1 MDVGEDLR
9 RIRSRIES
17 IPESIDPNDAHNEL
31 AAQQRA
37 IVRVIEAAGLVPGWS
52 LDRSRDALWSWQ
64 SLMQGLSELDRSLPR
79 DADVAESVHEHSHGG
94 KTFFVSP
101 GAGHVWKRV
110 TLAYIDAL
118 IQRAERVT
126 PSTVAEG
133 RLWFDEQGHLNHS
146 GSVPLS
152 GFLAAL
158 LDQLRQFL
166 ARLDSCERSETGV
179 YLLRDAR
186 AGNLRGMRVLWDNV
200 VLLAQASIAK
210 TLPGMTPDQREV
222 VKRDG
227 LLATVTAPTR
237 NAQPLAD
244 ALRQLLFSIPYNADG
259 SWVSE
264 IPSATV
270 AKIRTI
276 GAELIQHQ
284 AAWEKSEGRTTQT
297 PTVSVSAALLDRL
310 ELGIATVHS
319 IGSNFDAGMA
329 RERRVIESLGAR
341 DDGPNPANN
350 PKPTRRERR
359 AKWLAQAMLTVR
371 DHPEWSDATIA
382 GKVGINKSR
391 LSRSPEYR
399 AAASMA
405 RTPKTPA
412 GSVTVA
418 NGDRELEA
426 VDNSFDPNRR
436 ASRQWQDEQDT
447 DDRIDRE
454 MKETQRK
461 TQRGGAK
468 TPVNRRSGGA

>member
-1 MDVGEDLR
+1 MDAVEELR
-9 RIRSRIES
+9 KIHAGVES
-17 IPESIDPNDAHNEL
+17 IPESHDANNTHDEL
-31 AAQQRA
+31 VGWQHA
-37 IVRVIEAAGLVPGWS
+37 VLRVVQDAGQIVPGWCM
-52 LDRSRDALWSWQ
+52 DDTREPIFSWQ
-64 SLMQGLSELDRSLPR
+64 SLVERLCELDRSLIR
-79 DADVAESVHEHSHGG
+79 VCDLAESVQEHAHGG
-94 KTFFVSP
+94 KTYVVRDH
-101 GAGHVWKRV
+101 GRRMKHC

-118 IQRAERVT
+118 VKR
-126 PSTVAEG
+126 AEG
-133 RLWFDEQGHLNHS
+133 RLWFDEQGHLNQS
-146 GSVPLS
+146 GPVPLS
-152 GFLAAL
+152 RYLGELS
-158 LDQLRQFL
+158 DQLRLFL
-166 ARLDSCERSETGV
+166 ARLDSCERTDTGG

-186 AGNLRGMRVLWDNV
+186 AGNLGGMRVLWDNV
-200 VLLAQASIAK
+200 VLLAHASITK
-210 TLPGMTPDQREV
+210 TLPGMTPDQCEV

-237 NAQPLAD
+237 NAQPLVD

-426 VDNSFDPNRR
+426 VDDSFDPNRR
-436 ASRQWQDEQDT
+436 ASGQWQDEQDT